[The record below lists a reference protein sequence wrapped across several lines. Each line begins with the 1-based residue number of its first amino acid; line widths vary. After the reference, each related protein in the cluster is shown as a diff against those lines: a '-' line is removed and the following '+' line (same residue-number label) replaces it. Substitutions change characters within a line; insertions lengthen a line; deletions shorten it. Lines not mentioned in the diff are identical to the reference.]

1 MENKEILPENG
12 EAEVTVEAANPN
24 LIKAP
29 AIALRGKTL
38 FPNVFTSVDIGR
50 LKSLNAVKAALSGDK
65 LVIAVTQKTPDV
77 DMPEAKDLYTVGTVI
92 KLGTLGKVG
101 GENFRITAEGLF
113 RVKIVAEISSDD
125 YFYFDAEK
133 LAETDDSDAETQG
146 AFRYAK
152 QLFKDNFAGVFKNNR
167 EAFLNISN
175 LDSVNEFINVAAF
188 NLPFKETDKQT
199 LLELT
204 DTKARITKFCEL
216 LSVETEIA
224 KAEKNIAERVKES
237 VEKSQKEFYLREQ
250 IKAIHQ
256 ELGDDERETD
266 RLEQEIKE
274 KGLPKDSEEKV
285 LKELFRMGKMQP
297 SSPDYTVLR
306 TYIDW
311 VLDLP
316 FKTESTDTESL
327 TECKKIL
334 EEDHFGLDKVKERI
348 VEYLAV
354 LKLTKS
360 LKGPILCLVGP
371 PGVGKTSIAKSVAR
385 ALNRK
390 LVRMS
395 LGGVKD
401 EAEIRGHRK
410 TYIGAMP
417 GRIIYGMKE
426 AGTINPVFLL
436 DEIDKLSSDLRG
448 DPASALLEVL
458 DPEQNSTFRDR
469 YLEIPYDLSK
479 VMFITTANSKDTI
492 PAPLLD
498 RMEVIDIAGYT
509 EEEKIQ
515 IALRYL
521 VPKQIAANGL
531 TDMDLEFSE
540 EGVRAIIKGYTGE
553 AGVRKLEQEIGA
565 VARKVATRVAE
576 NGRGEKV
583 TVTDKN
589 VEEYLGAFKFV
600 NNGAVEK
607 DQIGS
612 ATGLAWTAIG
622 GVTLTIEVATMRGK
636 GELALTGKLG
646 DVMKESAKT
655 AISFIR
661 ANAQNYG
668 IDSTIFEN
676 TDIHVH
682 VPEGATPKDGPSAGI
697 TMATAILSALTGKK
711 VRRNIAMTGEVTLRG
726 NVLPIG
732 GLKEKALAAYR
743 LGIKKVI
750 IPKANVKDLEEIP
763 KEIADKIKFIP
774 VENVNEVF
782 KTAVRDL

>member
-1 MENKEILPENG
+1 
-12 EAEVTVEAANPN
+12 
-24 LIKAP
+24 
-29 AIALRGKTL
+29 
-38 FPNVFTSVDIGR
+38 
-50 LKSLNAVKAALSGDK
+50 
-65 LVIAVTQKTPDV
+65 
-77 DMPEAKDLYTVGTVI
+77 
-92 KLGTLGKVG
+92 
-101 GENFRITAEGLF
+101 
-113 RVKIVAEISSDD
+113 
-125 YFYFDAEK
+125 
-133 LAETDDSDAETQG
+133 
-146 AFRYAK
+146 
-152 QLFKDNFAGVFKNNR
+152 
-167 EAFLNISN
+167 
-175 LDSVNEFINVAAF
+175 
-188 NLPFKETDKQT
+188 
-199 LLELT
+199 
-204 DTKARITKFCEL
+204 
-216 LSVETEIA
+216 
-224 KAEKNIAERVKES
+224 
-237 VEKSQKEFYLREQ
+237 
-250 IKAIHQ
+250 
-256 ELGDDERETD
+256 
-266 RLEQEIKE
+266 
-274 KGLPKDSEEKV
+274 
-285 LKELFRMGKMQP
+285 
-297 SSPDYTVLR
+297 
-306 TYIDW
+306 
-311 VLDLP
+311 
-316 FKTESTDTESL
+316 
-327 TECKKIL
+327 
-334 EEDHFGLDKVKERI
+334 
-348 VEYLAV
+348 
-354 LKLTKS
+354 
-360 LKGPILCLVGP
+360 
-371 PGVGKTSIAKSVAR
+371 
-385 ALNRK
+385 
-390 LVRMS
+390 
-395 LGGVKD
+395 
-401 EAEIRGHRK
+401 
-410 TYIGAMP
+410 
-417 GRIIYGMKE
+417 
-426 AGTINPVFLL
+426 
-436 DEIDKLSSDLRG
+436 
-448 DPASALLEVL
+448 
-458 DPEQNSTFRDR
+458 
-469 YLEIPYDLSK
+469 
-479 VMFITTANSKDTI
+479 MFITTANSKDTI

-521 VPKQIAANGL
+521 VPKQIAENGL

-576 NGRGEKV
+576 NGRGEKI

>member
-1 MENKEILPENG
+1 MEEKDVLTASGEENSVS
-12 EAEVTVEAANPN
+12 AVNQN

-50 LKSLNAVKAALSGDK
+50 LKSLNAVKAALAGDK
-65 LVIAVTQKTPDV
+65 LVIAVTQKNPDV
-77 DMPEAKDLYTVGTVI
+77 DMPEAKDLNDIGTVI
-92 KLGTLGKVG
+92 KLGTLGKLG

-113 RVKIVAEISSDD
+113 RVKIIAETSCDD

-133 LAETDDSDAETQG
+133 LVETVDDDTETQG

-152 QLFKDNFAGVFKNNR
+152 QLFKDNFAGVFKGNR
-167 EAFLNISN
+167 EAFANISN

-188 NLPFKETDKQT
+188 NLPFKETNKQT
-199 LLELT
+199 LLEII
-204 DTKARITKFCEL
+204 DTKERIIKFCEF

-224 KAEKNIAERVKES
+224 KAEKSIAERVKES

-266 RLEQEIKE
+266 RLEKEIKE
-274 KGLPKDSEEKV
+274 KNLPKSSEEKV

-316 FKTESTDTESL
+316 FKNESVDTESL
-327 TECKKIL
+327 AECKKIL

-354 LKLTKS
+354 LKLTNS

-436 DEIDKLSSDLRG
+436 DEIDKLSSDMRG

-458 DPEQNSTFRDR
+458 DPEQNATFRDR

-479 VMFITTANSKDTI
+479 VMFITTANSKDSI

-521 VPKQIAANGL
+521 APKQITQNGL
-531 TDMDLEFSE
+531 TSDDLEFSE
-540 EGVRAIIKGYTGE
+540 SGVRAVIKGYTGE

-576 NGRGEKV
+576 DGRGEKIV
-583 TVTDKN
+583 ITNEN
-589 VEEYLGAFKFV
+589 VEGYLGAFKFV
-600 NNGAVEK
+600 SSGVLEK
-607 DQIGS
+607 DQVGS

-622 GVTLTIEVATMRGK
+622 GVTLTVEVATMRGK
-636 GELALTGKLG
+636 GELLLTGKLG
-646 DVMKESAKT
+646 EVIKESAKT

-668 IDSTIFEN
+668 IDSSLFEN

-682 VPEGATPKDGPSAGI
+682 VPEGSTPKDGPSAGI

-711 VRRNIAMTGEVTLRG
+711 VRRDVAMTGEITLRG
-726 NVLPIG
+726 NVLAIG

-750 IPKANVKDLEEIP
+750 IPKANTKDLEEVP
-763 KEIADKIKFIP
+763 AEIAKKIKFIP
-774 VENVNEVF
+774 VEKVNEVF